1 MELMQYD
8 LDSYI
13 LNNKNKIKLV
23 EKLRLLKEVAEGVSF
38 LHS

>member
-23 EKLRLLKEVAEGVSF
+23 EILRLLKEVAEGVSF